1 MKNIKIEEVS
11 DLNMAYNYLEIFVNN
26 NILPFLEVSINENK
40 ELVFTYLNTKDKRI
54 EFAAAVR
61 KRLDFVH
68 HFVKEEIRIQKEEKN
83 E

>member
-1 MKNIKIEEVS
+1 MGKDKKFKERS
-11 DLNMAYNYLEIFVNN
+11 LEAFKESTLGIMQEHEK
-26 NILPFLEVSINENK
+26 FLQTLIIMLED
-40 ELVFTYLNTKDKRI
+40 TYLNIKDKRI